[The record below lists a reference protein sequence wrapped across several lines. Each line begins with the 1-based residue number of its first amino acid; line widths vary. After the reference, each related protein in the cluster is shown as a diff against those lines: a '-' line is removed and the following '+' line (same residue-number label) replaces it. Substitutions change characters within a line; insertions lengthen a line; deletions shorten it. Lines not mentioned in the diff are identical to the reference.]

1 MSHEDTLAR
10 VPLFSELGRRDLR
23 KLAQTAVERRYKA
36 GDTILEEGE
45 KAVAFFVLIEGRA
58 EVVRGIATQHPHR
71 LTVNEPGSFF
81 GEMGLLDGEPR
92 AATVKALDDCV
103 CLVLSRWDFVGELR
117 TNPTMA
123 VAMLPVLSRR
133 IRELDSRIDEMD

>member
-1 MSHEDTLAR
+1 MPHEEALAK

-23 KLAQTAVERRYKA
+23 QLAQVAVERHYKA
-36 GDTILEEGE
+36 GQSIVEEGE
-45 KAVAFFVLIEGRA
+45 RAVAFFVLVQGKA
-58 EVVRGIATQHPHR
+58 EVVRGVDTQHPHR
-71 LTVNEPGSFF
+71 LTEVDVGGFF

-92 AATVKALDDCV
+92 AATVRALEDCV

-117 TNPTMA
+117 SNPHMA

-133 IRELDSRIDEMD
+133 IRELDQRIEECE

>member
-1 MSHEDTLAR
+1 MPHEETLAK
-10 VPLFSELGRRDLR
+10 VPLFSELGRKDLR
-23 KLAQTAVERRYKA
+23 QLAQMAVERHYKA
-36 GDTILEEGE
+36 GATILEEGE

-58 EVVRGIATQHPHR
+58 EVVRGVDTAHPHR
-71 LTVNEPGSFF
+71 LTEVEAGSFF

-92 AATVKALDDCV
+92 AATVRALDDCT

-117 TNPTMA
+117 SNPHMA

-133 IRELDSRIDEMD
+133 IRALDERLEECD